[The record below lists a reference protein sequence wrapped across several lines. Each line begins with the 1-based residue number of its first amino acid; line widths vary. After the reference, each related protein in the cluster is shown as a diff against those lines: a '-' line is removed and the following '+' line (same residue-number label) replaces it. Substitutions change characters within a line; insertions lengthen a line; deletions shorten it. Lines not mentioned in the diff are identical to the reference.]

1 MEKASFQTQDPST
14 HDSAPQDPRIPTRN
28 RLRAPLATLAVILFL
43 ALTFEPTRSDTAPAD
58 PSLRPRVDDAT
69 QTQDLARFLVA
80 GTGASSDGRFHV
92 FRSSDLAAAVAP
104 VSTPALHR
112 LSLLDPGPEIEES
125 RRFLHQMP
133 YGTAI
138 ALAAERNHVDGL
150 LLAAIVSVESG
161 FSPRAVSRQGARGL
175 MQVIPD
181 VATDYGIKGDLL
193 DPYVNMEVGS
203 RFVGG
208 LIKDYKGDLER
219 ALAAYNAGP
228 RVVDRYKGVPPY
240 SETRGYVREVL
251 AQYAEYHRRAGMPP
265 MLARASRVEP
275 SRGEAPKADSFR
287 AEESR

>member
-1 MEKASFQTQDPST
+1 MEKASHESMQSLQSTQTQQVPF
-14 HDSAPQDPRIPTRN
+14 RRLKIP
-28 RLRAPLATLAVILFL
+28 LVTLAAILFL
-43 ALTFEPTRSDTAPAD
+43 ALTFDPTRSETAPAD
-58 PSLRPRVDDAT
+58 PGLRPRVDDVT

-80 GTGASSDGRFHV
+80 GTGAPSDGRFHA
-92 FRSSDLAAAVAP
+92 FHSSDLEAAVAP

-133 YGTAI
+133 YGSAI

-161 FSPRAVSRQGARGL
+161 FSPRAVSRQGALGL

-181 VATDYGIKGDLL
+181 VAADYGVKGDLL

-228 RVVDRYKGVPPY
+228 GVVDRYKGVPPY

-251 AQYAEYHRRAGMPP
+251 AQYAEYHRQAGTRS
-265 MLARASRVEP
+265 MLAKASSVETP
-275 SRGEAPKADSFR
+275 RGETLKASSIR
-287 AEESR
+287 AAESR